1 VNDYWGSYE
10 ATERKR
16 IYRWLETVR
25 ASLEDEPRQK
35 GRAGRRQAPAFR
47 GAVREALVHRPQWPR
62 PHAALAVDFHFH
74 ATEPQPPSLWR
85 LPKNYLDLLG
95 ATSAPANDPGAVLY
109 RDDAQVKLLY
119 ASLATSRTP
128 ASAGSIY
135 LEARTRTSAINDME
149 LAGELLDDGSDLE
162 DNTTWAE
169 ADPNQDV
176 DEPARLL
183 PADLEAWLHAEGKSR
198 YQAMQFGA
206 NDRLLRSVFFRNA
219 RWLLTGVHA
228 DANRLARLGRTEPSA
243 VEEIMRMIREAST
256 ADRDLLS
263 LAIHID
269 LPPLP
274 TQAGEGVAFDQRVRT
289 ALQKFVQDRP
299 DLQPLLVPLRVTV
312 LVTPPKRAGAKDL
325 DNILIEVLA
334 TLEVEL
340 KPHAEPWL
348 LLPEVAVEGAEPD
361 PELADRKARYR
372 SYTGSHTWAY
382 QVLELHRR
390 PTDPDSGSLV
400 VMPGLGW
407 NRKSI
412 WAEAE
417 HFVEARLQKILDK

>member
-1 VNDYWGSYE
+1 
-10 ATERKR
+10 
-16 IYRWLETVR
+16 
-25 ASLEDEPRQK
+25 
-35 GRAGRRQAPAFR
+35 
-47 GAVREALVHRPQWPR
+47 
-62 PHAALAVDFHFH
+62 
-74 ATEPQPPSLWR
+74 
-85 LPKNYLDLLG
+85 
-95 ATSAPANDPGAVLY
+95 
-109 RDDAQVKLLY
+109 
-119 ASLATSRTP
+119 
-128 ASAGSIY
+128 
-135 LEARTRTSAINDME
+135 
-149 LAGELLDDGSDLE
+149 
-162 DNTTWAE
+162 
-169 ADPNQDV
+169 
-176 DEPARLL
+176 
-183 PADLEAWLHAEGKSR
+183 
-198 YQAMQFGA
+198 
-206 NDRLLRSVFFRNA
+206 
-219 RWLLTGVHA
+219 
-228 DANRLARLGRTEPSA
+228 
-243 VEEIMRMIREAST
+243 
-256 ADRDLLS
+256 